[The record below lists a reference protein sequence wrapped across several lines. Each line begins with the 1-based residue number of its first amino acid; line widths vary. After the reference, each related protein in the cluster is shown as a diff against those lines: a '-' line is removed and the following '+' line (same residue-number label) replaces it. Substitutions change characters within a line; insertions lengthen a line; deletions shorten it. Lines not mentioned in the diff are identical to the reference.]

1 MSKNP
6 KASGGKL
13 RQEIAKLGAQL
24 EIAERRCAA
33 MQEVAR
39 SLTAVADIDELLRLV
54 AERVTTLMDAD
65 RSTIFLLDKER
76 RQLWSKVAQGEGMQ
90 EIRLPVEQGLAG
102 WVAREG
108 RTLNLRDAYA
118 DERFHP
124 EIDRHSG
131 YRTRSVLSVP
141 LRGKSG
147 EVLGVV
153 QTLNKRQG
161 YFSVEDESLLEAI
174 CSQVAVAIENTQL
187 VLGLLA
193 RNIELVEAQEQL
205 ARRVR
210 ELDTLVNLEHVAAA
224 AVHIDEMLERLLR
237 QTVELLGCE
246 AGSIV
251 LLDEQGQEL
260 VFAGAVGGR
269 AEAVKRLRLQRGSGV
284 AGWVAENGR
293 SAVVT
298 DPSADP
304 RHLAEL
310 EDELHFPVR
319 SILAVPLGAGGEVI
333 GALELLNKMR
343 GCFEEEDEKLATLIA
358 GQAHSAIMTW
368 RQREEREKENR
379 LSSIGQMLSGVIHD
393 LRTPMTIISGYVQL
407 MTMEDNQ
414 QKRRQQSEVIL
425 RQFDF
430 INNMARE
437 LLAFARGDSQLLL
450 HKVYT
455 NQFFE
460 QMRELLERELAPA
473 GIELELQDNYQG
485 PLRVDEN
492 KLRRA
497 VFNLAR
503 NARQAMPSG
512 GHFQVRL
519 DDAGERVRFTFTD
532 DGPGIPESIRHRL
545 FNSFVSAGKQ
555 EGTGLGL
562 AIVRKI
568 AEEHGGTITA
578 DSRPGQGATFVLE
591 LPKRMEDAR

>member
-1 MSKNP
+1 VSERS

-13 RQEIAKLGAQL
+13 RQEIARLGAQL
-24 EIAERRCAA
+24 EISERRCTA
-33 MQEVAR
+33 MIEVAR
-39 SLTAVADIDELLRLV
+39 NLTAVADIDELLRLV
-54 AERVTTLMDAD
+54 AERVTSLMEAD

-76 RQLWSKVAQGEGMQ
+76 RELWSKVAQGEGMQ
-90 EIRLPVEQGLAG
+90 EIRLPVERGLAG
-102 WVAREG
+102 WVARHG

-118 DERFHP
+118 DERFNP

-131 YRTRSVLSVP
+131 YRTRSVLSAP

-161 YFSVEDESLLEAI
+161 YFSVEDERLLEAI

-210 ELDTLVNLEHVAAA
+210 ELDALANLERIAAA

-237 QTVELLGCE
+237 QTVELLGCQ

-269 AEAVKRLRLQRGSGV
+269 AEQVKRLRLRRGSGV

-293 SAVVT
+293 SALVS
-298 DPSADP
+298 DPAGDP
-304 RHLAEL
+304 RHLTAL
-310 EDELHFPVR
+310 EDELDFPVR
-319 SILAVPLGAGGEVI
+319 NILAVPLGAGGENI
-333 GALELLNKMR
+333 GALELLNKVEGR
-343 GCFEEEDEKLATLIA
+343 FDEEDEKLATLIA

-393 LRTPMTIISGYVQL
+393 FRTPMTIISGYVQL
-407 MTMEDNQ
+407 MALENDE
-414 QKRRQQSEVIL
+414 QKRHRQSEVIL

-430 INNMARE
+430 INNMTRE
-437 LLAFARGDSQLLL
+437 LLAFARGESQLLL
-450 HKVYT
+450 HKIYT
-455 NQFFE
+455 NQFLE
-460 QMRELLERELAPA
+460 QMRELLERELEPA

-485 PLRVDEN
+485 PLRADEN

-503 NARQAMPSG
+503 NARQAMPAG
-512 GHFQVRL
+512 GHFQVRV
-519 DDAGERVRFTFTD
+519 DDGGDRVLFTFAD
-532 DGPGIPESIRHRL
+532 NGPGIPESIRHRL

-568 AEEHGGTITA
+568 AEEHGGSITLDCRA
-578 DSRPGQGATFVLE
+578 GQGATFRLE
-591 LPKRMEDAR
+591 LPKRMEDTT